1 MITSGQQD
9 NRVRKAVS
17 NYRPGLRQKLFP
29 EGWFTAGRWL
39 ALFLLTAWAI
49 FSLFPL
55 YWGIIT
61 SLKAPKDV
69 ASIPP
74 SLTITQPSLE
84 NYFRFVQGVGV
95 ANAPVIRW
103 FFNSCLVT
111 AATTIGA
118 LLFASLAGYS
128 FARKRFW
135 GRDLIFWSL
144 IATMLIPQWSVI
156 VPTYVLTYDLHMHDT
171 YRVLI
176 LPGLASPFAV
186 FLVRQFMVTLPE
198 ELFHAARVDGATE
211 WQLWYH
217 LALPLSRPVL
227 GALGI
232 FILVGSWNQ
241 FLWPLLV
248 LNKSSMFTL
257 LVGAST
263 IIYQLQGT
271 GPNYGI
277 SMAVAV
283 LMSVVPVIGFLLMQR
298 QMIEGL
304 TIGALKG

>member
-17 NYRPGLRQKLFP
+17 NYQPGLRQKLFP

-171 YRVLI
+171 YWVLI

-217 LALPLSRPVL
+217 LALPLSRPVPW
-227 GALGI
+227 GARHLYFGRELES
-232 FILVGSWNQ
+232 ILVAVTCLKQEQHVYAPGGR
-241 FLWPLLV
+241 
-248 LNKSSMFTL
+248 LNDYLSTPGHRPQLRHFHGRCRVD
-257 LVGAST
+257 VGCSGHWVSAHAT
-263 IIYQLQGT
+263 T
-271 GPNYGI
+271 DD
-277 SMAVAV
+277 
-283 LMSVVPVIGFLLMQR
+283 
-298 QMIEGL
+298 
-304 TIGALKG
+304 